1 MKEERRKEKG
11 SRNKQNEQD
20 NLDDERDEV
29 ISKYIDELPDPNKY
43 YGSDDENDDENDDE
57 RSDNESGDI
66 NSEDNNSDDSQDN
79 DDEIDDYEKGKGSK
93 RKYDSDEN
101 SQSDEDNL
109 SDDEAFALHLLNQW
123 IKSNCEKNDLD
134 DEQTYKYKNWH
145 HIYQ

>member
-11 SRNKQNEQD
+11 FRNKQNEQD
-20 NLDDERDEV
+20 NLDDERNEV

-43 YGSDDENDDENDDE
+43 YGSDDDQNDDE

-66 NSEDNNSDDSQDN
+66 NSEDNNSNDSQDN
-79 DDEIDDYEKGKGSK
+79 DDEVDDYFRGKGSK

-109 SDDEAFALHLLNQW
+109 SDDEAFALHLLNQ
-123 IKSNCEKNDLD
+123 
-134 DEQTYKYKNWH
+134 
-145 HIYQ
+145 